1 MILNCKGG
9 KEWMEFFLAILLLL
23 AIIGLSNIINH
34 FTPFIPVPLIQIA
47 LGIILAAIPLGIHI
61 QLDPELFFVIFI
73 APLLFNDGRNVSRA
87 ALWKLRNQILL
98 LALGLV
104 FLTVFVMGYIIHWL
118 IPSIPLPAA
127 FALAAILSPTDVVA
141 VSALSSRVHL
151 PRDIMHLLEGEGL
164 MNDAS
169 GLVAFKFAVAA
180 MVTGVFSLAEASW
193 SFLVIAIGGF
203 AGGAVLAFII
213 IRLRVF
219 IRRFGMEDVTIH
231 MLIQILT
238 PFVIYLAME
247 HFHFSG
253 ILAVV
258 AAGIVH
264 AIERD
269 REQSPK
275 MQLQVVSK
283 STWTV
288 ILYILNGLVFMF
300 LGLQIPSVLGEI
312 FKNPLFNNF
321 KVISYILLITAA
333 LFLLRFIWIYLSWW
347 GGWKLGKK
355 KVVKPALKPVGIT
368 TISGVRGAVTLAGA
382 FSIPFVLADG
392 SPFPERSLII
402 FIAAGV
408 ILMTLVTASIFL
420 PIIAK
425 SDQEKAENSRGEMEN
440 TALIQTLIAAIRA
453 TREVINEE
461 NREAAVAVI
470 SSYNRIINQ
479 LKNEAS
485 ELDSLSLKKLETDI
499 RMKALEAESQY
510 IAKLIKEKRL
520 DREGAYLAEEYIR
533 RMEIAVTNRM
543 QYRGLVIW
551 TLLKRSML
559 RLTQIFALNKREL
572 RKKRRTKHKKI
583 IQLKMDMAEVAIQ
596 ALKNGLTP
604 MNKNSSY
611 LVIGE
616 YSKQITGLKLLKGV
630 KVSKNFA
637 RLERD
642 LQENAFQTER
652 DEVQNLYESGKITM
666 EVARKIRQQINIRE
680 AYWMEENG
688 IHG

>member
-1 MILNCKGG
+1 
-9 KEWMEFFLAILLLL
+9 MEFFLAILLLL

-34 FTPFIPVPLIQIA
+34 FMPFIPVPLIQIT

-61 QLDPELFFVIFI
+61 QLDPDLFFVIFI

-104 FLTVFVMGYIIHWL
+104 LLTVLVMGYTIHWM
-118 IPSIPLPAA
+118 IPSVPLPAA

-141 VSALSSRVHL
+141 VSALSSRIHL
-151 PRDIMHLLEGEGL
+151 PKDIMHLLEGEGL

-180 MVTGVFSLAEASW
+180 MVTGSFSLAEASW

-203 AGGAVLAFII
+203 AGGAVLAFLI
-213 IRLRVF
+213 IRLRIL

-238 PFVIYLAME
+238 PFVIYLGME

-253 ILAVV
+253 VLAVV
-258 AAGIVH
+258 AAGIFH

-275 MQLQVVSK
+275 VQLQVVSK
-283 STWTV
+283 STWSV

-321 KVISYILLITAA
+321 KVISYIFFITAA
-333 LFLLRFIWIYLSWW
+333 LFLLRFIWIYLSWR
-347 GGWKLGKK
+347 GGGKLENRQ
-355 KVVKPALKPVGIT
+355 VIKPALRPIGIT

-382 FSIPFVLADG
+382 FSIPFILSDG

-408 ILMTLVTASIFL
+408 ILMTLLTASIFL
-420 PIIAK
+420 PVIAK
-425 SDQEKAENSRGEMEN
+425 SDQGKMENSRAEIEN
-440 TALIQTLIAAIRA
+440 NALILILEAAIRA
-453 TREVINEE
+453 TRELISDE
-461 NREAAVAVI
+461 NREAALAVI
-470 SSYNRIINQ
+470 SSYNNVIKQ
-479 LKNEAS
+479 HKNEIS
-485 ELDSLSLKKLETDI
+485 EVESQILKKAETEI
-499 RMKALEAESQY
+499 RMKALESESLY
-510 IAKLIKEKRL
+510 ITKLIKEKRL
-520 DREGAYLAEEYIR
+520 DREGAYQAEEYIR
-533 RMEIAVTNRM
+533 RMEIAVTNRIH
-543 QYRGLVIW
+543 YKGLVIW

-559 RLTQIFALNKREL
+559 RMKQIFAPNKLEL
-572 RKKRRTKHKKI
+572 RKKRRTKYKKI
-583 IQLKMDMAEVAIQ
+583 VQLKMDMAEVAIQ
-596 ALKNGLTP
+596 ALKNNLTP
-604 MNKNSSY
+604 SNKNITY

-616 YSKQITGLKLLKGV
+616 YSKQITGLKLLIDV
-630 KVSKNFA
+630 KASKNFA

-642 LQENAFQTER
+642 LQDKAFQTER
-652 DEVQNLYESGKITM
+652 DEVQNMYESGEITR

-680 AYWMEENG
+680 AYWMEENS
-688 IHG
+688 IH

>member
-1 MILNCKGG
+1 
-9 KEWMEFFLAILLLL
+9 MEFFLAILLLL

-47 LGIILAAIPLGIHI
+47 LGIILAAAPLGIHI

-104 FLTVFVMGYIIHWL
+104 FLTVFVMGYFIHWL

-151 PRDIMHLLEGEGL
+151 PKDILHLLEGEGL

-180 MVTGVFSLAEASW
+180 MVTGTFSLADASL

-203 AGGAVLAFII
+203 AGGAILAFLI

-275 MQLQVVSK
+275 VQLQVVSK
-283 STWTV
+283 STWSV

-300 LGLQIPSVLGEI
+300 LGLQIPHVLGEI
-312 FKNPLFNNF
+312 FKDPLFDNV

-333 LFLLRFIWIYLSWW
+333 LFALRFIWIYLSWW
-347 GGWKLGKK
+347 GGWKVEKRQII
-355 KVVKPALKPVGIT
+355 KPDHRSIGIT

-392 SPFPERSLII
+392 SPFPGRSLII

-408 ILMTLVTASIFL
+408 ILLTLLIASIFL

-425 SDQEKAENSRGEMEN
+425 TDHKKTENSSGEMEN
-440 TALIQTLIAAIRA
+440 SALVKTLAAAIQA
-453 TREVINEE
+453 IRELINEE
-461 NREAAVAVI
+461 NREAALAVI
-470 SSYNRIINQ
+470 SSYNNIVKQ
-479 LKNEAS
+479 HKDEVS
-485 ELDSLSLKKLETDI
+485 EVESRKAKKEETEI

-510 IAKLIKEKRL
+510 IGKLIKEKRL

-543 QYRGLVIW
+543 QYRALVIW
-551 TLLKRSML
+551 ALLKRTML
-559 RLTQIFALNKREL
+559 RMLHIFAQNKQEL
-572 RKKRRTKHKKI
+572 RRKHRTKNKKI
-583 IQLKMDMAEVAIQ
+583 IELKIDMAEVAIQ
-596 ALKNGLTP
+596 ALKNDLTQT
-604 MNKNSSY
+604 NKNISY

-616 YSKQITGLKLLKGV
+616 YSKQITGLKRLKDV
-630 KVSKNFA
+630 RASKILA

-642 LQENAFQTER
+642 IQDKAFQTER
-652 DEVQNLYESGKITM
+652 DQVQNMFESGEITR

-680 AYWMEENG
+680 AYWMEENR
-688 IHG
+688 IQF

>member
-1 MILNCKGG
+1 
-9 KEWMEFFLAILLLL
+9 MEFFLAILLLL

-47 LGIILAAIPLGIHI
+47 LGILLAAIPLGIHI

-73 APLLFNDGRNVSRA
+73 APLLFNDGRNVSRV

-118 IPSIPLPAA
+118 IPSILLPAA

-151 PRDIMHLLEGEGL
+151 PKDIMHLLEGEGL

-180 MVTGVFSLAEASW
+180 MVTGVFSLAGASW

-238 PFVIYLAME
+238 PFVIYLVME

-275 MQLQVVSK
+275 VQLQVVSK

-312 FKNPLFNNF
+312 FKDPLFNNF
-321 KVISYILLITAA
+321 KVISYILFITAA

-347 GGWKLGKK
+347 CGWKLEKRQ
-355 KVVKPALKPVGIT
+355 VIKPAFRPIGIT

-382 FSIPFVLADG
+382 FSIPYVLADG
-392 SPFPERSLII
+392 GPFPERSLII
-402 FIAAGV
+402 FLAAGV

-425 SDQEKAENSRGEMEN
+425 PDQRKEENSRGEMEN
-440 TALIQTLIAAIRA
+440 SALIQTLEAAIRA
-453 TREVINEE
+453 TREAINEE
-461 NREAAVAVI
+461 NRESALAVI
-470 SSYNRIINQ
+470 SSYNNIVKQ
-479 LKNEAS
+479 HKNEVSVAES
-485 ELDSLSLKKLETDI
+485 RILKEAEIEI
-499 RMKALEAESQY
+499 RMKALEAGSQY
-510 IAKLIKEKRL
+510 IAKLIKDKRI

-551 TLLKRSML
+551 ALLKRSML
-559 RLTQIFALNKREL
+559 RLSQIFALNKQEL

-596 ALKNGLTP
+596 TLKKGVTP
-604 MNKNSSY
+604 VNKNISY

-616 YSKQITGLKLLKGV
+616 YSKQIKGLKLLKGV
-630 KVSKNFA
+630 KVSKSFA

-642 LQENAFQTER
+642 LQERAFQTER
-652 DEVQNLYESGKITM
+652 DEVQNMYETGKITM

-680 AYWMEENG
+680 TYWMEENG
-688 IHG
+688 IH